1 MPFAAAVLIFLVAN
15 SYIFT
20 SSLSCPQF
28 WAWISSH
35 VLIIPHHPTGPVP
48 VSLLLRLQLLTAS
61 LSQLCGQT
69 ATVSSPRFT
78 LLSQLLII
86 EALLVLPLEE
96 GSPLSFPLC
105 PLCCCFGSRSPS
117 PSQLSTPPFWPLRSP
132 FQTATG
138 CVGTFVGLRRAPGNA
153 HKMLA

>member
-28 WAWISSH
+28 WAWIYSH
-35 VLIIPHHPTGPVP
+35 LLITPHYQTDPVP
-48 VSLLLRLQLLTAS
+48 ISLLLRPQLMTAS

-69 ATVSSPRFT
+69 AMVSSPRFT

-117 PSQLSTPPFWPLRSP
+117 PSQLLSTPPFWPLQLP
-132 FQTATG
+132 FQTTTDA
-138 CVGTFVGLRRAPGNA
+138 CVHLLAYAGPQGLLT
-153 HKMLA
+153 KC